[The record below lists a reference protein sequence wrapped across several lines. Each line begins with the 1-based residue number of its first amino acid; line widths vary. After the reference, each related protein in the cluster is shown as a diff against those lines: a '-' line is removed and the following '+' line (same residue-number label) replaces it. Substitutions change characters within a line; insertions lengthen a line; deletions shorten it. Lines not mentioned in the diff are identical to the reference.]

1 VVEEHVGGVHVL
13 AVLRTSGD
21 GVEHERSTAERVG
34 TGEDNSERVEP
45 GSKRGKGRAEE
56 KRVIT
61 VCLAAKCFE
70 SRKSGG
76 DDVVTGYLEAGEDGG
91 DDSRRSSPIPCARRE
106 WRTWRSSR
114 WPQVTSAASMAFACL
129 SEAAASFWW
138 GKIRRG
144 GEKMQRRWQTREK
157 RRSI

>member
-1 VVEEHVGGVHVL
+1 M
-13 AVLRTSGD
+13 
-21 GVEHERSTAERVG
+21 
-34 TGEDNSERVEP
+34 
-45 GSKRGKGRAEE
+45 AEE
-56 KRVIT
+56 KRLIT
-61 VCLAAKCFE
+61 VCLAAKWFE
-70 SRKSGG
+70 LRKSG
-76 DDVVTGYLEAGEDGG
+76 DDDTVTGHREEGEDGG
-91 DDSRRSSPIPCARRE
+91 DDSRRSSPIPYTRRE
-106 WRTWRSSR
+106 RRTGRSSR